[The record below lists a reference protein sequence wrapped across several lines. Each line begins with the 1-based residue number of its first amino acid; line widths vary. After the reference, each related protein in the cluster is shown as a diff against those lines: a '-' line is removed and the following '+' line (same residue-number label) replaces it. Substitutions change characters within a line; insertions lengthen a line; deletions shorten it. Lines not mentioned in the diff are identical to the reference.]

1 MQPLFNSLGS
11 DKHKPD
17 IETLDNYAI
26 TKRWD
31 SVLNFMASVKL
42 KDYNDNI
49 GEITKQVIL
58 RAELIEKDLQDISI
72 TASGFQFLLMDISS
86 QIWFFL
92 RKYLDL
98 VDSFGTNFIECL
110 SFLFELNFLTLG
122 KVKHLKL
129 FSVLELMSPPLE
141 LLH

>member
-1 MQPLFNSLGS
+1 MSA

-17 IETLDNYAI
+17 IETLDSYAV

-31 SVLNFMASVKL
+31 SILNFMASVKL

-58 RAELIEKDLQDISI
+58 RARLIENDLQDISI

-98 VDSFGTNFIECL
+98 VEGLGLSFIECL

-122 KVKHLKL
+122 KVNH
-129 FSVLELMSPPLE
+129 FFCFVLELI
-141 LLH
+141 

>member
-1 MQPLFNSLGS
+1 M
-11 DKHKPD
+11 
-17 IETLDNYAI
+17 

-31 SVLNFMASVKL
+31 SILNFMASVKL

-58 RAELIEKDLQDISI
+58 RAGLIENDLQDISI

-98 VDSFGTNFIECL
+98 VEGLGLSFIECL

-122 KVKHLKL
+122 KVNHFFL
-129 FSVLELMSPPLE
+129 FCT
-141 LLH
+141 

>member
-1 MQPLFNSLGS
+1 M
-11 DKHKPD
+11 
-17 IETLDNYAI
+17 ETLDNYAV

-31 SVLNFMASVKL
+31 SILNYMASVKL

-49 GEITKQVIL
+49 GEITKQVIFK
-58 RAELIEKDLQDISI
+58 AKLIEPDNQDISI

-86 QIWFFL
+86 QIWYFL

-98 VDSFGTNFIECL
+98 VEGFGLNYIDCL

-122 KVKHLKL
+122 KVSHLH
-129 FSVLELMSPPLE
+129 F
-141 LLH
+141 